1 VSQAPDTVQD
11 GKMTDTR
18 AAEDGMIAAIE
29 RSGYYPG
36 LVADA
41 VSSASS

>member
-1 VSQAPDTVQD
+1 
-11 GKMTDTR
+11 MTDTR

-36 LVADA
+36 LIADEA
-41 VSSASS
+41 GAEMARGHSYVSRSA